1 MRVGFKKFTFY
12 YFNVLNSHVKKKIIK
27 LFNKCACSISLINII
42 YNNPLHKDVEP
53 TVQIKIIDIIQS
65 NHKIS

>member
-12 YFNVLNSHVKKKIIK
+12 YFNVLNSQIKKKIKK
-27 LFNKCACSISLINII
+27 LNFLTNALVVFPI